1 MKKVFS
7 GILFYLLLLIVGVA
21 PVFADGMLI
30 VDYPPDFPPQRRL
43 VREIPP
49 PSVKFHKVTVEI
61 GEQVSKT
68 AVDQIFVNEFNQEL
82 EGTYMFPIPE
92 TAAISDFAMFIDGKR
107 QSAELME
114 KEKARNIYEEIVRK
128 RQDPALLEYMGTNMF
143 KARVYPIPANGEK
156 RIQLEYNEVLKSDA
170 GIVKYVYPLNTE
182 KFSSKPLQS
191 VSVLVSVKSK
201 NDIKNVYS
209 PSHKIDV
216 KKISDKEVKVSFED
230 SNVKPDKDFVL
241 YYTVSDKDLG
251 INVISHK
258 QPKEDGYF
266 MLLVSPRV
274 EADKSEKIG
283 KNICFVVDTSGSMNG
298 KKIQQVQN
306 ALKFCL
312 NNLEM
317 GDNFNIISF
326 STESRLF
333 EKDLMTASKESLE
346 KALKYV
352 DEMRAIGGT
361 NINEALTK
369 ALRMSYDKKKPAFI
383 VFLTD
388 GIPTVEVT
396 DVPEILKNVKKENDG
411 KVKIFSLGVG
421 NDLNTSLLDKLSI
434 ENHGATEYLAENEDM
449 ELKISN
455 FYTKIASPVLTD
467 ISVDYGKVKVENVY
481 PKEMPDLFR
490 GSQIILIGRYR
501 EGGNVAVTL
510 TGKVGEKTR
519 KFVDDAIFAEKS
531 DDNNFIPRIWAQRRI
546 GYLIEEIRLHGENSE
561 LKDEIIQ
568 LSKRHGIMTP
578 YTSFLVLEDNA
589 TISGSPAPGRDLE
602 VRRQDFFENRLK
614 SRMSGESKMGASE
627 REALDNASVYMAPTS
642 SAAMKD
648 ESGAGAVGMSRVAK
662 KAQSG
667 NIAVDFSKVAPETM
681 RYVEDKTFFNRGG
694 EWQVSTYDS
703 AKDEKNVTA
712 VKFGSELFFKLLAAV
727 PKAGKYCALGNKVL
741 FDINGKF
748 VRISESGEEKAD
760 RLDSIIK

>member
-1 MKKVFS
+1 MKKLLSAV
-7 GILFYLLLLIVGVA
+7 LFQLLILAAGVLPA
-21 PVFADGMLI
+21 LADGMLI

-107 QSAELME
+107 QSAELMD
-114 KEKARNIYEEIVRK
+114 KDKARGIYEEIVRK

-156 RIQLEYNEVLKSDA
+156 RIQLEYNEVLKADS
-170 GIVKYVYPLNTE
+170 GLVKYTYPLNTE

-191 VSVLVSVKSK
+191 VSVMVAVKSK

-216 KKISDKEVKVSFED
+216 KRVSDREVKVSFEE

-251 INVISHK
+251 ISVISHR
-258 QPKEDGYF
+258 QPREDGYF
-266 MLLVSPRV
+266 MLLVSPKV

-317 GDNFNIISF
+317 GDHFNIISF

-333 EKDLMTASKESLE
+333 EKDMVAAGKDSLE

-361 NINEALTK
+361 NINEALAK
-369 ALRMSYDKKKPAFI
+369 ALNMNYDKKKPAFI

-396 DVPEILKNVKKENDG
+396 DVPEILKNVKKENDVN
-411 KVKIFSLGVG
+411 VKIFSLGVG
-421 NDLNTSLLDKLSI
+421 TELNTTLLDKLSA
-434 ENHGATEYLAENEDM
+434 ENHGVTEYLAETEDM

-467 ISVDYGKVKVENVY
+467 ITVDYGKVRTENIY

-490 GSQIILIGRYR
+490 GSQIVLIGRYR
-501 EGGNVAVTL
+501 DGGNTAVTL
-510 TGKVGEKTR
+510 TGKVGEKTQ
-519 KFVDDAIFAEKS
+519 KFTNDASFAEKA
-531 DDNNFIPRIWAQRRI
+531 DENNFLPRIWAQRRI
-546 GYLIEEIRLHGENSE
+546 GYLLEEIRQRGENSE
-561 LKDEIIQ
+561 LKDEIVQ
-568 LSKRHGIMTP
+568 LSKKHGIMTP

-589 TISGSPAPGRDLE
+589 TISGAPGRDLE
-602 VRRQDFFENRLK
+602 TRRQEFFETRVR
-614 SRMSGESKMGASE
+614 SRMKSGEGRLSASE
-627 REALDNASVYMAPTS
+627 RDALDNANVFMAPAS
-642 SAAMKD
+642 SKAMKED
-648 ESGAGAVGMSRVAK
+648 SGAGAVDMSREVK
-662 KAQSG
+662 KIQSG
-667 NIAVDFSKVAPETM
+667 NIAVDFSKVAPEAM

-694 EWQVSTYDS
+694 EWQISTFDS
-703 AKDEKNVTA
+703 SKDEKNVVS
-712 VKFGSELFFKLLAAV
+712 VKFGSELFFKLLAAF
-727 PKAGKYCALGNKVL
+727 PKASKYCALGSKVL
-741 FDINGKF
+741 FEVNGKF
-748 VRISESGEEKAD
+748 VRIADSGEEKAD